1 MRIRVLNGLQQ
12 VSPESWN
19 RLAGN
24 ANPFVRY
31 EFLRA
36 LEDSGCVRAETGWY
50 PQHLLLENDDNEL
63 IAVAPA
69 YLKTHSYGEYVFD
82 WAWADAYE
90 RSGHSYYPKLVFAIP
105 FSPVTGPRIL
115 AQNLTGDIV
124 EAMAAGARELADAR
138 GASSIHWLFTPADL
152 NGHLAN
158 NNYMQRTGFQYH
170 WQNHDYANFDDFLAE
185 FSSDKRKKVKRE
197 RRLVREQG
205 VRMEIVE
212 GKDMTEQL
220 WDRFYEFYRST
231 IVNHGAIAYLNR
243 EFFGEIGEKL
253 ADAIVMVFAWQ
264 DDECIAGSINLK
276 GDDAL
281 FGRYWGSDRFVDHLH
296 FETCYY
302 TAIEYCIANGFKR
315 FEAGAQGGHKLS
327 RGFLPT
333 PTYSMHWLR
342 HQEFSDAVERY
353 LQQEQDGIEYQLN
366 ELNEHTPFKR
376 HCE

>member
-1 MRIRVLNGLQQ
+1 MRIRVLNGLKQM
-12 VSPESWN
+12 SPDDWN
-19 RLAGN
+19 RLAGTQ
-24 ANPFVRY
+24 NPFIRY

-50 PQHLLLENDDNEL
+50 PQHLVLEDDANQV
-63 IAVAPA
+63 IAVAPM

-90 RSGHSYYPKLVFAIP
+90 RSGHSYYPKLVGAVP

-115 AQNLTGDIV
+115 AAELTRDIV
-124 EAMAAGARELADAR
+124 ESMTSGARELADAR
-138 GASSIHWLFTPADL
+138 GASSVHWLFTTPDL
-152 NGHLAN
+152 NNTMREHDYLL
-158 NNYMQRTGFQYH
+158 RTGFQYH
-170 WQNHDYANFDDFLAE
+170 WENSGYRSFEDFLGE
-185 FSSDKRKKVKRE
+185 FSSDKRKKVRRE
-197 RRLVREQG
+197 RRIVRDQG
-205 VRMEIVE
+205 VQMKFVE
-212 GKDMTEQL
+212 GADMTESL
-220 WDRFYEFYRST
+220 WDRFYEFYQST
-231 IVNHGAIAYLNR
+231 ILNHGAIAYLNR
-243 EFFGEIGEKL
+243 EFFLNVGQNM

-264 DDECIAGSINLK
+264 NGECIAGAINFK
-276 GDDAL
+276 GRDSL
-281 FGRYWGSDRFVDHLH
+281 YGRYWGSNRFVDQLH

-302 TAIEYCIANGFKR
+302 SSIEYCIANGLQR

>member
-1 MRIRVLNGLQQ
+1 MRMRVLNDLQQ
-12 VSPESWN
+12 ISPESWN
-19 RLAGN
+19 GLAGTR
-24 ANPFVRY
+24 NPFVRY

-36 LEDSGCVRAETGWY
+36 LEDSGCVCAETGWY
-50 PQHLLLENDDNEL
+50 PQHLLLENNANK
-63 IAVAPA
+63 IVAAAPM

-90 RSGHSYYPKLVFAIP
+90 RSGHSYYPKLVCAVP

-115 AQNLTGDIV
+115 APTLTTEIVQNISD
-124 EAMAAGARELADAR
+124 GARQLADAR
-138 GASSIHWLFTPADL
+138 GASSIHWLFTSPVL
-152 NGHLAN
+152 NQHLLDSG
-158 NNYMQRTGFQYH
+158 YMQRTGFQYH
-170 WQNHDYANFDDFLAE
+170 WQNRDYRDFDDFLAE
-185 FSSDKRKKVKRE
+185 FSSDKRKKVRRE

-205 VRMEIVE
+205 VRMEVVE
-212 GKDMTEQL
+212 GENMTEAL

-243 EFFGEIGEKL
+243 EFFGEIGRNL
-253 ADAIVMVFAWQ
+253 ADAVVMVFAWQ
-264 DDECIAGSINLK
+264 GDECIAGSINLK

-281 FGRYWGSDRFVDHLH
+281 YGRYWGSSRFVDHLH

-302 TAIEYCIANGFKR
+302 TAIEYCITNGLQR

-333 PTYSMHWLR
+333 QTYSMHWLR
-342 HQEFSDAVERY
+342 HQEFSGAVERY

-366 ELNEHTPFKR
+366 ELNDHTPFKR
-376 HCE
+376 RCE

>member
-1 MRIRVLNGLQQ
+1 MRIRVLNSLQQ
-12 VSPESWN
+12 LPPDSWN
-19 RLAGN
+19 RLAGTN
-24 ANPFVRY
+24 NPFVRY

-50 PQHLLLENDDNEL
+50 PQHLLLEDDANAL
-63 IAVAPA
+63 IAAAPM

-90 RSGHSYYPKLVFAIP
+90 RSGHSYYPKLVCSAP

-115 AQNLTGDIV
+115 TPTLTPEIV
-124 EAMAAGARELADAR
+124 QALSAGARELADAR
-138 GASSIHWLFTPADL
+138 DASSVHWLFTPPEL
-152 NGHLAN
+152 NQHLLEN
-158 NNYMQRTGFQYH
+158 GYLQRTGFQYH
-170 WQNHDYANFDDFLAE
+170 WQNRDYSSFDEFLGE
-185 FSSDKRKKVKRE
+185 FSSDKRKKVRRE

-212 GKDMTEQL
+212 GANMTEEL
-220 WDRFYEFYRST
+220 WDRFYAFYRST
-231 IVNHGAIAYLNR
+231 ILNHGAIAYLNR
-243 EFFGEIGEKL
+243 EFFGEIGRNL
-253 ADAIVMVFAWQ
+253 ADAVVMVFAWQ
-264 DDECIAGSINLK
+264 GDECIAGSINLK
-276 GDDAL
+276 GGDAL
-281 FGRYWGSDRFVDHLH
+281 YGRYWGSDRFVDQLH

-302 TAIEYCIANGFKR
+302 SAIEYCIANGLQR

-342 HQEFSDAVERY
+342 HPEFSDAVERY

>member
-197 RRLVREQG
+197 RRLVREQD

-212 GKDMTEQL
+212 GNDMTAQL

>member
-152 NGHLAN
+152 NSHLAN
-158 NNYMQRTGFQYH
+158 NNYLQRTGFQYH

-197 RRLVREQG
+197 RRLVREQD

-212 GKDMTEQL
+212 GNDMTAQL

-333 PTYSMHWLR
+333 ATYSMHWLR

>member
-197 RRLVREQG
+197 RRLVREQD

-212 GKDMTEQL
+212 GNDMTAQL

-333 PTYSMHWLR
+333 ATYSMHWLR

>member
-50 PQHLLLENDDNEL
+50 PQHLLLEDDANEL
-63 IAVAPA
+63 VAAAPA

-152 NGHLAN
+152 NSHLAN

-212 GKDMTEQL
+212 GNDMTAQL

>member
-12 VSPESWN
+12 LSPGSWN

-50 PQHLLLENDDNEL
+50 PQHLLLEDDTNEL
-63 IAVAPA
+63 IAAAPA

-90 RSGHSYYPKLVFAIP
+90 RSGHSYYPKLVFAVP

-115 AQNLTGDIV
+115 AQNLTGDVV

-138 GASSIHWLFTPADL
+138 GASSIHWLFTPTDL
-152 NGHLAN
+152 NQQLAS
-158 NNYMQRTGFQYH
+158 NNYLQRTGFQYH
-170 WQNHDYANFDDFLAE
+170 WQNHGYGSFDDFLAE
-185 FSSDKRKKVKRE
+185 FSSGKRKKVKRE

-212 GKDMTEQL
+212 GKDMTAPL

-231 IVNHGAIAYLNR
+231 ILNHGAIAYLNR
-243 EFFGEIGEKL
+243 EFFREIGDKL

-264 DDECIAGSINLK
+264 GDECIAGSINLK

-281 FGRYWGSDRFVDHLH
+281 YGRYWGSNRFIDQLH

-302 TAIEYCIANGFKR
+302 TAIEYCIANRLKR

-376 HCE
+376 RCE

>member
-115 AQNLTGDIV
+115 AQDLTGDIV

-152 NGHLAN
+152 NSHLAN

-197 RRLVREQG
+197 RRLVREQD

-212 GKDMTEQL
+212 GNDMTAQL

-243 EFFGEIGEKL
+243 DFFGEIGEKL

>member
-1 MRIRVLNGLQQ
+1 L
-12 VSPESWN
+12 
-19 RLAGN
+19 
-24 ANPFVRY
+24 RY

-36 LEDSGCVRAETGWY
+36 LEDSGCVQAETGWY
-50 PQHLLLENDDNEL
+50 PQHLVLENGPSDI
-63 IAVAPA
+63 IAAAPL

-90 RSGHSYYPKLVFAIP
+90 RSGHPYYPKLVCAVP

-115 AQNLTGDIV
+115 TNELSDDIV
-124 EAMAAGARELADAR
+124 RAFVSGTEELANAR
-138 GASSIHWLFTPADL
+138 KASSIHWLFTEPDI
-152 NGHLAN
+152 NRHLSALG
-158 NNYMQRTGFQYH
+158 YLQRTGFQYH
-170 WQNHDYANFDDFLAE
+170 WSNAGYDTFDNFLGD

-197 RRLVREQG
+197 RRIVHDQG
-205 VRMEIVE
+205 VTMKIVE
-212 GKDMTEQL
+212 GPDMTEAL
-220 WDRFYEFYRST
+220 WDQFYEFYRST

-243 EFFGEIGEKL
+243 HFFSELGQGL

-264 DDECIAGSINLK
+264 GDQCIAGSINLK
-276 GDDAL
+276 GESTL
-281 FGRYWGSDRFVDHLH
+281 YGRYWGSNRFVDQLH

-302 TAIEYCIANGFKR
+302 TAIEYCIANKLDR
-315 FEAGAQGGHKLS
+315 FEAGAQGSHKLS

-353 LQQEQDGIEYQLN
+353 LQQERNGIEYQLN
-366 ELNEHTPFKR
+366 ELNDHTPFKR

>member
-1 MRIRVLNGLQQ
+1 MRVLNDLQQ
-12 VSPESWN
+12 ISPESWN
-19 RLAGN
+19 GLAGTR
-24 ANPFVRY
+24 NPFVRY

-36 LEDSGCVRAETGWY
+36 LEDSGCVCAETGWY
-50 PQHLLLENDDNEL
+50 PQHLLLENNANK
-63 IAVAPA
+63 IVAAAPM

-90 RSGHSYYPKLVFAIP
+90 RSGHSYYPKLVCAVP

-115 AQNLTGDIV
+115 APTLTTEIVQNISD
-124 EAMAAGARELADAR
+124 GARQLADAR
-138 GASSIHWLFTPADL
+138 GASSIHWLFTSPVL
-152 NGHLAN
+152 NQHLLDSG
-158 NNYMQRTGFQYH
+158 YMQRTGFQYH
-170 WQNHDYANFDDFLAE
+170 WQNRDYRDFDDFLAE
-185 FSSDKRKKVKRE
+185 FSSDKRKKVRRE

-205 VRMEIVE
+205 VRMEVVE
-212 GKDMTEQL
+212 GENMTEAL

-243 EFFGEIGEKL
+243 EFFGEIGRNL
-253 ADAIVMVFAWQ
+253 ADAVVMVFAWQ
-264 DDECIAGSINLK
+264 GDECIAGSINLK

-281 FGRYWGSDRFVDHLH
+281 YGRYWGSSRFVDHLH

-302 TAIEYCIANGFKR
+302 TAIEYCITNGLQR

-333 PTYSMHWLR
+333 QTYSMHWLR
-342 HQEFSDAVERY
+342 HQEFSGAVERY

-366 ELNEHTPFKR
+366 ELNDHTPFKR
-376 HCE
+376 RCE

>member
-24 ANPFVRY
+24 SNPFVRY

-212 GKDMTEQL
+212 GNDMTAQL

>member
-152 NGHLAN
+152 NSHLAN

-197 RRLVREQG
+197 RRLVREQD

-212 GKDMTEQL
+212 GNDMTAQL